1 MLNYLKGTNNQIL
14 IINLLFI
21 TIPLAYIFGSL
32 FVNLN
37 LFLIIILSLIF
48 YKRKIFDIKFLLV
61 DKFVILFFLYS
72 SIVGILNTIEIY
84 NDDNVTN
91 DITIFLKTFL
101 YFRYILIYFVLRFL
115 ADNNILKF
123 KWFFYTCAFL
133 CLYVCAEIFYQFL
146 FGQDFFGNKIS
157 PIQRKLSGP
166 FGNEWVAG
174 GYLLRFSFFGIF
186 AIAIFSNF
194 KNNVAK
200 NLIISSMVLIFLIGI
215 LLSGNRIPFVFFIIG
230 ISLIMLF
237 EKKTRKFLPIIL
249 FITSIIFYVSFKS
262 KQEVRANY
270 LELFSSV
277 KIISYKMYALAAG
290 HELNYWRY
298 NMPVIFH
305 EWESFYDTWQMNK
318 YFGGGIRSFRLN
330 CPKRENIEID
340 ERITCNTH
348 PHNYYLEIMTDLGLL
363 GLIII
368 LFVFTSAFVGPF
380 YKKYVSKEI
389 DNNLLIIPFL
399 FAFFVEVFPLKST
412 GSFFTTNV
420 SSIIFLYM
428 AILISLSRKKQT

>member
-1 MLNYLKGTNNQIL
+1 MLNYFKGINNQIL
-14 IINLLFI
+14 IINALFI
-21 TIPLAYIFGSL
+21 LIPLAYIFGSL

-37 LFLIIILSLIF
+37 LLLIIIFSLIF
-48 YKRKIFDIKFLLV
+48 YKRKIFEIKFLLI
-61 DKFVILFFLYS
+61 DKLVILFFLYS
-72 SIVGILNTIEIY
+72 LIIGIFNTIKIY
-84 NDDNVTN
+84 TDHDITN
-91 DITIFLKTFL
+91 DTTIFLKSLL
-101 YFRYILIYFVLRFL
+101 YFRYLFIYFVLRFL
-115 ADNNILKF
+115 SDNNILKL

-146 FGQDFFGNKIS
+146 FGQDFFGNRIS

-194 KNNVAK
+194 KNNFIK
-200 NLIISSMVLIFLIGI
+200 YLIISLIFLIYFLGI

-230 ISLIMLF
+230 VFLIMLF
-237 EKKTRKFLPIIL
+237 EKKTRKFIPIII
-249 FITSIIFYVSFKS
+249 FITSIIFYVGFKS
-262 KQEVRANY
+262 KQELRANY

-290 HELNYWRY
+290 HELTYWRY

-348 PHNYYLEIMTDLGLL
+348 PHNYYLEIMTDLGLF
-363 GLIII
+363 GLILI
-368 LFVFTSAFVGPF
+368 LFVFTTAFTRPF

-389 DNNLLIIPFL
+389 NNNLLIIPFL

-420 SSIIFLYM
+420 SSIIFFYM
-428 AILISLSRKKQT
+428 AILISLSKKKQA